1 MTDQE
6 ILYTT
11 IVVGVVQ
18 TNEEMENFLGWPNG
32 KVRTMKAR
40 LKALSPVRWGP

>member
-6 ILYTT
+6 ILYNAYNDS
-11 IVVGVVQ
+11 GVQ